1 LRRPLGGASIERR
14 VRTTEGEDFVMRKKA
29 LFGLLALPLAFLLS
43 SCFVLQ
49 GFWIKSNQIS
59 VGGKG
64 TKAVFQIRPATSTD
78 DRAYQFFLVG
88 VDDDGDLK
96 ATKGT
101 WGVNREFG
109 GPYPLTT
116 NANLATTIGS
126 DCTSNGFDLAEVTGI
141 TWKGYITPTAIND
154 KNKVKQDVI
163 TEVGIKANA
172 GATSGDHEVLGV
184 TGAWVDDDE
193 DGVVEASDIFLCT
206 GVSQV
211 SVNVTT

>member
-1 LRRPLGGASIERR
+1 
-14 VRTTEGEDFVMRKKA
+14 MRKKA
-29 LFGLLALPLAFLLS
+29 LFGLLAIPLAFLLS
-43 SCFVLQ
+43 ACFVLQ
-49 GFWIKSNQIS
+49 GFWIKANQIS

-64 TKAVFQIRPATSTD
+64 TKAVFQIRPATSTG

-101 WGVNREFG
+101 WGVNGLFG

-116 NANLATTIGS
+116 NANLAATIGS
-126 DCTSNGFDLAEVTGI
+126 DCTSNGFNLADVSGI

-154 KNKVKQDVI
+154 KNRVKKDVI
-163 TEVGIKANA
+163 TEVGVKAAA
-172 GATSGDHEVLGV
+172 GASSGDHEVIGV
-184 TGAWVDDDE
+184 TGAWNDTNE
-193 DGVVEASDIFLCT
+193 NGIPEAGDVYLCT